1 MKKLKFILD
10 YVTGWGGGGGG
21 IYLLIIFYD
30 KKTWNL
36 CQRVC

>member
-10 YVTGWGGGGGG
+10 YVTGGGGGGG